1 MLQQIDINKLYPHP
15 ANPRKNLGDLSELA
29 ESIKARGILQNLTV
43 VPMENKELGFCVVIG
58 HRRVAAAKMAGL
70 TEVPCVICDMD
81 YKDQVATMLLEN
93 IQRNDLTVIEQAQ
106 GFQMMMDLG
115 ETVTSLSGKTGFSDA
130 TIRRRLHLAS
140 LDAKK
145 LQAAADRGGTL
156 MDYAELEKIKDIKVK
171 NKVLGSIGTSNFK
184 WELKSAIDEES
195 KPERKAALIKELDE
209 FATAV
214 KDVNG
219 LSYDTSFHNFIKGEW
234 WKKPSKPGKEEY
246 FYKIEKDGITLYKK
260 KTAEEKV
267 ELSPETKA
275 FNKKEAQFK
284 ALSKTAYQM
293 RSSFVKSFI
302 VTKKNID
309 KINDFTIR
317 QLIRYRNPE
326 IDSVLKMLNI
336 EIPDINDY
344 SESRKRKCELV
355 LDRYAE
361 TPEYTLLVS
370 AYCGSGDNSGLK
382 YYAARSWENK
392 ITHCANVDLDAIYDG
407 LISLG
412 YEMSDEEQQLRDGS
426 HELFS
431 YKE

>member
-70 TEVPCVICDMD
+70 TDVPCVICDMD

-115 ETVTSLSGKTGFSDA
+115 ETVASLSGKTGFSDA

-156 MDYAELEKIKDIKVK
+156 IDYAELEKIKDIKLK
-171 NKVLGSIGTSNFK
+171 NKVLESIGTSNFK
-184 WELKSAIDEES
+184 WNLQSAVDEES
-195 KPERKAALIKELDE
+195 MPERKAALIQEMNE
-209 FATAV
+209 FASAV
-214 KDVNG
+214 KETDG
-219 LSYDTSFHNFIKGEW
+219 LSYVAHFNNFKKQDW
-234 WKKPSKPGKEEY
+234 YKKPKDAGKEEY
-246 FYKIEKDGITLYKK
+246 FYKVEKDAITLYKK
-260 KTAEEKV
+260 ATKISKKEP
-267 ELSPETKA
+267 SPKEKA
-275 FNKKEAQFK
+275 FNKKEAQLK
-284 ALSKTAYQM
+284 SLSKKAYEM
-293 RSSFVKSFI
+293 RSAFI
-302 VTKKNID
+302 KDFTVTKRNMGAIT
-309 KINDFTIR
+309 DFTIH
-317 QLIRYRNPE
+317 QLIGSRRME
-326 IDSVLKMLNI
+326 IDSILKMLNI
-336 EIPDINDY
+336 GIPDTTDY
-344 SESRKRKCELV
+344 SESLKIKRKLI
-355 LDRYAE
+355 LDKYAE
-361 TPEYTLLVS
+361 NPGYVILVVAYSTTGDGSNQDYYS
-370 AYCGSGDNSGLK
+370 AY
-382 YYAARSWENK
+382 SWENK
-392 ITHCANVDLDAIYDG
+392 IEYCKNQDLDAIYDE
-407 LISLG
+407 LIALG